1 VKRFVLVVATL
12 VVAACGANDP
22 AGSTTP
28 STSSPVTAPIT
39 SSPGSST
46 TPSTA
51 GPDTTAPSW
60 AGPPGTIT
68 RTWVEDGRLLAEVV
82 DNAGATSLA
91 SSTDGI
97 AWTEAATPPPADAA
111 GPVVSFGGEVLRFTT
126 ITSERCTAST
136 SLEASPDGEAWT
148 SVDPGPLDR
157 GTVMAAAANDAVLV
171 VAWMESHSADEEAC
185 DDPRP
190 ITVFVSEDGRTFTP
204 SAESP
209 ATFDLGHL
217 GSIDDV
223 IWTGTLFMMAG
234 SDLST
239 TTFWYAFDGQS
250 WTRHDAP
257 LPDHVYGVDLLLWDD
272 TVLAVGSMADSGALA
287 GWRSDGNRWE
297 RLALPELAWSA
308 NVTAWDGGLAIMDA
322 TGEPAFHLSTDA
334 ETWTRVV
341 GTG

>member
-1 VKRFVLVVATL
+1 MTRFVLVMVVLL
-12 VVAACGANDP
+12 VGCGSSP
-22 AGSTTP
+22 AGSTAPSTSTTMPP
-28 STSSPVTAPIT
+28 STSSPRAT
-39 SSPGSST
+39 
-46 TPSTA
+46 
-51 GPDTTAPSW
+51 TTAPGSTTTAAVPAW
-60 AGPPGTIT
+60 EGPPGTIT

-82 DNAGATSLA
+82 DSAGATSLVT
-91 SSTDGI
+91 STDGI
-97 AWTEAATPPPADAA
+97 VWSEATTPPPADAA

-126 ITSERCTAST
+126 ATSERCTAST
-136 SLEASPDGEAWT
+136 SLEASPDGEAWV

-157 GTVMAAAANDAVLV
+157 GTVLVAAANDQVLV

-190 ITVFVSEDGRTFTP
+190 ITVFVSKDGRTFTP
-204 SAESP
+204 STESA

-234 SDLST
+234 SDLSA

-287 GWRSDGNRWE
+287 GWRSDGNRWKP
-297 RLALPELAWSA
+297 LTLPNLAWSSNLA
-308 NVTAWDGGLAIMDA
+308 AWEGGLAIMDMS
-322 TGEPAFHLSTDA
+322 GEPAFHLSTDA